1 VEFSLANVYAPCSG
15 VGRVRLWQEL
25 SGVLQHH
32 GQTAWCVLGDF
43 NAIRSSEERKS
54 RVRRL
59 EVLSEETHAFNQFI
73 EANSLIDLPLCGRK
87 FTWYSSDG
95 RAMSRLDRFFL
106 SDDWVL
112 SLPNCIQTAL
122 PRTLSDHC
130 PIVLAVDDQNW
141 GPRPLRMMK
150 CWSDIDGYSDFV
162 TDKWNSM
169 RFSGWSGYIL
179 KEKLKKIKAD
189 LRNWHLTHT
198 SNIDSRIEGAKKRL
212 DDLDTLGE
220 IRGLDEAEEAELILL
235 PVDIMSLSKLQAS
248 MQWQKS
254 RVQWLKEGDAN
265 TKFFHGIMKSRKRRN
280 SIGSFVVDGRL
291 VEEVSEVR
299 QLVFNHFSNHY
310 RRTRN
315 NHVDI
320 SDLCFK
326 SLSVEEGAELTKPF
340 LLEEIK
346 KAIWDCDSFKSP
358 GPDGVNLGFFKDFWE
373 VLKIDLLNFFSEFH
387 RQGILSKGLN
397 STFIALIPK
406 VDNPQRVAD
415 FRPIALVN
423 SVYKLLS
430 KVLTNRL
437 RSVIA
442 SVVSQ
447 NQSAFIQ
454 GRQILDGILVAN
466 EVVDDAKRNRKEI
479 LMFKVDFEKAYD
491 SVDWEYLDEVM
502 KKMNFPIL

>member
-1 VEFSLANVYAPCSG
+1 
-15 VGRVRLWQEL
+15 
-25 SGVLQHH
+25 
-32 GQTAWCVLGDF
+32 
-43 NAIRSSEERKS
+43 
-54 RVRRL
+54 
-59 EVLSEETHAFNQFI
+59 
-73 EANSLIDLPLCGRK
+73 
-87 FTWYSSDG
+87 
-95 RAMSRLDRFFL
+95 
-106 SDDWVL
+106 
-112 SLPNCIQTAL
+112 
-122 PRTLSDHC
+122 
-130 PIVLAVDDQNW
+130 
-141 GPRPLRMMK
+141 
-150 CWSDIDGYSDFV
+150 
-162 TDKWNSM
+162 
-169 RFSGWSGYIL
+169 
-179 KEKLKKIKAD
+179 
-189 LRNWHLTHT
+189 
-198 SNIDSRIEGAKKRL
+198 
-212 DDLDTLGE
+212 
-220 IRGLDEAEEAELILL
+220 
-235 PVDIMSLSKLQAS
+235 

-320 SDLCFK
+320 SGLCFK

-466 EVVDDAKRNRKEI
+466 EVVDDAKRNRKEL

-502 KKMNFPIL
+502 KKMNFPILWRRWIMECVSTASASVLVNGCPTDEFCFQRGLRHWTLYPLFYSCWRQNGYIL

>member
-1 VEFSLANVYAPCSG
+1 MVSERRVDVLCIQESKLEDVEEGLVRFLWGSEVVEYSFLPSIGASGGILTIWDPRVVSVWSSQCLTNCLITRGRFIKENVEFSLANVYAPCSG

-25 SGVLQHH
+25 SGVLQLH

-112 SLPNCIQTAL
+112 CLPNCIQTAL

-212 DDLDTLGE
+212 DDLDTL
-220 IRGLDEAEEAELILL
+220 
-235 PVDIMSLSKLQAS
+235 
-248 MQWQKS
+248 
-254 RVQWLKEGDAN
+254 
-265 TKFFHGIMKSRKRRN
+265 
-280 SIGSFVVDGRL
+280 
-291 VEEVSEVR
+291 
-299 QLVFNHFSNHY
+299 
-310 RRTRN
+310 
-315 NHVDI
+315 
-320 SDLCFK
+320 
-326 SLSVEEGAELTKPF
+326 
-340 LLEEIK
+340 
-346 KAIWDCDSFKSP
+346 
-358 GPDGVNLGFFKDFWE
+358 
-373 VLKIDLLNFFSEFH
+373 
-387 RQGILSKGLN
+387 
-397 STFIALIPK
+397 
-406 VDNPQRVAD
+406 
-415 FRPIALVN
+415 
-423 SVYKLLS
+423 
-430 KVLTNRL
+430 
-437 RSVIA
+437 
-442 SVVSQ
+442 
-447 NQSAFIQ
+447 
-454 GRQILDGILVAN
+454 
-466 EVVDDAKRNRKEI
+466 
-479 LMFKVDFEKAYD
+479 
-491 SVDWEYLDEVM
+491 
-502 KKMNFPIL
+502 